1 MFPSVLIVVRVLAK
15 TGVSPPFACASN
27 SYWSPPQ
34 NISSRS
40 NISQPQSV
48 SGPITATQRHRV
60 QPDRAATSADM
71 NLSEPRISTDNIAR
85 RPRCR
90 EPPNCLALKTANP
103 DREIDLFALLDQVL
117 PFFLS
122 FFCLHALS
130 SAISVVKSGKRKV
143 VVTPQVFKEW
153 DIIRIVRGKQ
163 QIRLPKE
170 KYSRCRCAASIDLPP
185 SAAKWET
192 HHTSEAVSPD
202 PSPLRLPDCSAQSDC
217 FPALNGKFPLY
228 KL

>member
-122 FFCLHALS
+122 FFVSTLYLPRLVWWSPGRGKLSSLLKYSKNETLFALS
-130 SAISVVKSGKRKV
+130 AGNSKSASLRRNI
-143 VVTPQVFKEW
+143 
-153 DIIRIVRGKQ
+153 
-163 QIRLPKE
+163 
-170 KYSRCRCAASIDLPP
+170 
-185 SAAKWET
+185 
-192 HHTSEAVSPD
+192 PD
-202 PSPLRLPDCSAQSDC
+202 VDVQHL
-217 FPALNGKFPLY
+217 
-228 KL
+228 